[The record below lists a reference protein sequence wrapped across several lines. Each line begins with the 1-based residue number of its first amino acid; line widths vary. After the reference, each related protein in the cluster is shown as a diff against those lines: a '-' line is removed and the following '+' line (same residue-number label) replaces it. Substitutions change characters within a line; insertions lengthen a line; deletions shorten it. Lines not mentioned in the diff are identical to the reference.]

1 MDQFQS
7 DIETKTNKYNYL
19 ISKYQVG
26 DIMKAF
32 LRLSTEQKNKVI
44 LAAVGYAG
52 SETEISSVHIKI
64 Y

>member
-1 MDQFQS
+1 MS
-7 DIETKTNKYNYL
+7 EVEVKANKLNYL

-26 DIMKAF
+26 DIMQAF
-32 LRLSTEQKNKVI
+32 LKLNKEQKNKVI

-52 SETEISSVHIKI
+52 SETDVSSVHIKI